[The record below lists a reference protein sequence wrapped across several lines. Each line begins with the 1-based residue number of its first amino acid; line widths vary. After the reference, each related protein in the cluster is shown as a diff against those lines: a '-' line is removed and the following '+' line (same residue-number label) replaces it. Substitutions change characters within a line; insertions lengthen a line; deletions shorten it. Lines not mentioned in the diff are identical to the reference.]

1 MSDFKFAEC
10 QTRKGLDSSELPSY
24 TAQQAKGLNSASC
37 STSATTAESTFTFA
51 GGGVF
56 GSKALLGGGVMG
68 FGGGGETLATS
79 SATMGCEQTMI
90 IAQRNYDT
98 VQKIKCIMTQTATSI
113 SAIAKAVNNID
124 LESTGGRVVFACP
137 DKFEFLQNIN
147 INVNNTQ
154 NYNEN
159 QKADIENTL
168 KETAKF
174 NLQTALS
181 TKTGFGATPQ
191 GQDVLAESIK
201 KMDSEDFAQ
210 QVKQTV
216 VNITS
221 ELEGDQTVKIKAF
234 DDIFITGKECKISQ
248 DTVLDIVS
256 QTMVN
261 GVNELAFKDYSEKL
275 NEFEA
280 QIKAESVAEGAP
292 TLAGKWTSI
301 ILAIGAVVFLIII
314 AGGIYYLISKKGDE
328 QPSQSSTL
336 GLSQNSTSQTSSQ
349 SSSLPSP
356 ETSSTQLLTRFG
368 SNLMDQYQS
377 AQKQFQPTTN
387 KGPAGI

>member
-51 GGGVF
+51 GGGV
-56 GSKALLGGGVMG
+56 LGGVGGIWGAGGAGAIG
-68 FGGGGETLATS
+68 FGGGGETLAST

-113 SAIAKAVNNID
+113 SAIAKTVNKID

-221 ELEGDQTVKIKAF
+221 ELEGDNTIKIKAF

-280 QIKAESVAEGAP
+280 QIKAESVSEGAP
-292 TLAGKWTSI
+292 TLGGKWTSI
-301 ILAIGAVVFLIII
+301 ILAIGAIIFLIIV
-314 AGGIYYLISKKGDE
+314 AGGIYYFISKKGDE
-328 QPSQSSTL
+328 QTAQSTTTGSTSL
-336 GLSQNSTSQTSSQ
+336 SQTSTP
-349 SSSLPSP
+349 SS
-356 ETSSTQLLTRFG
+356 
-368 SNLMDQYQS
+368 
-377 AQKQFQPTTN
+377 
-387 KGPAGI
+387 